1 MPHFSHV
8 IFWMFVSVS
17 VFGFTHMW
25 DSLVLSR
32 EHRVDDII
40 FFKESATKTALLYKV
55 SLDQIRA
62 VI

>member
-1 MPHFSHV
+1 
-8 IFWMFVSVS
+8 MFVSVS